1 MEEFLIQYWPL
12 LIPIA
17 IINYV
22 LVIAALVDLFR
33 RERVLGNRKW
43 VWAVHPLHPIHWAHP
58 LLCPGQKGVSPWNT

>member
-1 MEEFLIQYWPL
+1 

-43 VWAVHPLHPIHWAHP
+43 VWAVLILFIQYIGPI
-58 LLCPGQKGVSPWNT
+58 LYFVLGRKE

>member
-1 MEEFLIQYWPL
+1 MEEFLIQHWPL

-43 VWAVHPLHPIHWAHP
+43 VWALVILFIQYIGPI
-58 LLCPGQKGVSPWNT
+58 LYFVLGRKE